1 MLRNR
6 TNTPVLTFFK
16 NPPCLCSPSLAILV
30 FRYVDHCD
38 PVECAKRNHLP
49 TFPAQHHMP
58 KSDVPE
64 NNQMTTGGSS
74 CNAVPA
80 VATAKAVASK
90 RGQGAARRQKAR
102 RVSLMAQRDI
112 VRLNRSQ
119 KLLREDPFGRPMGSE
134 VVSPNSAVVVGCF
147 VSHPRQDEVAV
158 PPNPLLPAGSTEAPS
173 SSAAKATRE
182 PQLFVRVQLG
192 GQAEQLLPMAIMRRE
207 HPQLLIDYLLS
218 TAHLM

>member
-1 MLRNR
+1 
-6 TNTPVLTFFK
+6 
-16 NPPCLCSPSLAILV
+16 
-30 FRYVDHCD
+30 
-38 PVECAKRNHLP
+38 
-49 TFPAQHHMP
+49 MP
-58 KSDVPE
+58 QSDVPE

-90 RGQGAARRQKAR
+90 RGEGAAGDATLHKRRQKAR